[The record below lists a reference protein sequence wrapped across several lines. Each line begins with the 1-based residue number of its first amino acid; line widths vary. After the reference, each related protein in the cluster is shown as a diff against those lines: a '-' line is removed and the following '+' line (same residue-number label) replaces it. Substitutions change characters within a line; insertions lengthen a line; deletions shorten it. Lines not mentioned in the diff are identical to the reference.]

1 MGYAVLCALLS
12 LASLAFI
19 ALTALWM
26 HRGQQRRAEIGI
38 GTTTGVNT
46 ELAGRL
52 YESRGFER
60 VGAVYRMGA

>member
-1 MGYAVLCALLS
+1 MGYAALCALLS

-38 GTTTGVNT
+38 GIASLSAV
-46 ELAGRL
+46 LAVASVVRL
-52 YESRGFER
+52 FS
-60 VGAVYRMGA
+60 

>member
-38 GTTTGVNT
+38 GIASLSAV
-46 ELAGRL
+46 LAVASVVRL
-52 YESRGFER
+52 FAS
-60 VGAVYRMGA
+60 